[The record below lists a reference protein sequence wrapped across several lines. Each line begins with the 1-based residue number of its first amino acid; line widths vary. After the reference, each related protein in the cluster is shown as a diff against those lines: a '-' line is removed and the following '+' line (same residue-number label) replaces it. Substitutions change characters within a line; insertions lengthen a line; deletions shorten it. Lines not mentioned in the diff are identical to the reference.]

1 MTVGIRTNQR
11 QDSRSSTI
19 DKSKGYDAG
28 EYCNKEYLRRSP
40 KSLISCKPLYKYALN
55 LRWFAVVWL

>member
-1 MTVGIRTNQR
+1 MTIGIRTNQR

-28 EYCNKEYLRRSP
+28 EDCIKGYLSRSP
-40 KSLISCKPLYKYALN
+40 KYLYL
-55 LRWFAVVWL
+55 

>member
-28 EYCNKEYLRRSP
+28 EYCNKGYLRSP
-40 KSLISCKPLYKYALN
+40 KYVYISDIM
-55 LRWFAVVWL
+55 

>member
-40 KSLISCKPLYKYALN
+40 KYGMISDIM
-55 LRWFAVVWL
+55 